1 MFAGSTLTHVGTGF
15 LGYSGDGGLATSAK
29 ISKPQG
35 MEIDPST
42 GDLFIAD
49 VCNHVIRV
57 VKKSTG
63 IITTVAGNGS
73 SGYIGDGMLATS
85 SRLSY
90 PADVAIDPFTG
101 DVYIADSVNY
111 RIRLVTKSSGIITNV
126 VGTGRYGYSG
136 DGGLAINATLS
147 DLIGIDMDPRTG
159 DLYIT
164 DRNNNVI
171 RMVINSTGIITTIAG
186 NGTQGY
192 SGDGGPTTSASLR
205 NPTSIVIAAVTGD
218 IYIADF
224 GNHVIRMITKS
235 TGIITTIAGTGKD
248 GYSGN
253 GGPAALAMLGYP
265 SDVAI
270 DALTGNI
277 YIADPN
283 NNVIRMIAKTTGII
297 TTIAGTRRKGYTG
310 DGGPATLA
318 MLSNPYSIVI
328 DASSGIMYIADQDNN
343 VVRSVIVRSD
353 VTSRGPS
360 ASPVARPPTT
370 ITSIPT
376 ASVPSSAGEIRC
388 NM

>member
-1 MFAGSTLTHVGTGF
+1 M
-15 LGYSGDGGLATSAK
+15 
-29 ISKPQG
+29 
-35 MEIDPST
+35 
-42 GDLFIAD
+42 
-49 VCNHVIRV
+49 
-57 VKKSTG
+57 
-63 IITTVAGNGS
+63 
-73 SGYIGDGMLATS
+73 
-85 SRLSY
+85 
-90 PADVAIDPFTG
+90 
-101 DVYIADSVNY
+101 
-111 RIRLVTKSSGIITNV
+111 
-126 VGTGRYGYSG
+126 
-136 DGGLAINATLS
+136 
-147 DLIGIDMDPRTG
+147 
-159 DLYIT
+159 YIT
-164 DRNNNVI
+164 DRNKNVI
-171 RMVINSTGIITTIAG
+171 RMITRSTGIITTIAG
-186 NGTQGY
+186 TVKNGYG
-192 SGDGGPTTSASLR
+192 GDGGPATSAVLR
-205 NPTSIVIAAVTGD
+205 FPSGVAIDALSGNV
-218 IYIADF
+218 YIADS

-235 TGIITTIAGTGKD
+235 TGIIATIAGTGKD

-270 DALTGNI
+270 NAVSGNV
-277 YIADPN
+277 YICDPN

-376 ASVPSSAGEIRC
+376 ASVPSSAGEDRLK
-388 NM
+388 